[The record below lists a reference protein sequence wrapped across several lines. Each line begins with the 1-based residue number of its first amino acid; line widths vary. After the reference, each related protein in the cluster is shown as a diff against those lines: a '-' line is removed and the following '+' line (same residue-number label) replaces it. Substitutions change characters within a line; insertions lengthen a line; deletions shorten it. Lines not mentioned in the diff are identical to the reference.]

1 MLARRA
7 EVTGATI
14 PLDDLC
20 TTIVLKNRDCL
31 TFRFEVPARVS
42 YTTSEAE
49 EARVDS
55 T

>member
-31 TFRFEVPARVS
+31 TFRFEVPGRGS
-42 YTTSEAE
+42 YTTREAE
-49 EARVDS
+49 VPRIW
-55 T
+55 